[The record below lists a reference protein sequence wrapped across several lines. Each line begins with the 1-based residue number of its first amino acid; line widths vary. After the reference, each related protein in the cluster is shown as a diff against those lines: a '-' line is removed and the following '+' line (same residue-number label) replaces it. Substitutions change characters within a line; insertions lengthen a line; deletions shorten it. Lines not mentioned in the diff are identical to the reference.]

1 MRVNLDWD
9 DFCCRYTYGHTG
21 DWLSAPLNSVN
32 SLGSGYR
39 HHSVT
44 RYYWGMA
51 VDATRYGLDYNLRR
65 NLGKLYMHVDL
76 VMFGHD
82 HQETLYVYYCKDVN
96 CMI

>member
-1 MRVNLDWD
+1 
-9 DFCCRYTYGHTG
+9 
-21 DWLSAPLNSVN
+21 
-32 SLGSGYR
+32 
-39 HHSVT
+39 
-44 RYYWGMA
+44 MA